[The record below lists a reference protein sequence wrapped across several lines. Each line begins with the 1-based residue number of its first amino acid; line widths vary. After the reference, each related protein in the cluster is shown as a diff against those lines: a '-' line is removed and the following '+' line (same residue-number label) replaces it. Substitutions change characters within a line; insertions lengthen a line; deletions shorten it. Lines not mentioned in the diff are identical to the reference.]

1 MLMGNTFMVS
11 IYERLLIIPPSLTMP
26 SEGLTL
32 VVSLLSF
39 LKKLVNS
46 IMLRPLGLLPIILND
61 ATMGSMVDAWRV
73 LDIRSVESASWVS
86 T

>member
-26 SEGLTL
+26 SDDLTL

-39 LKKLVNS
+39 LKKLVIS